1 MWYKKYAVEEYMCQA
16 KENIKDSWWC
26 TAINDLQ
33 YGNQKSCRIS
43 ARAGKFEFSDTSL
56 FSLSF
61 SPDIK
66 TWAIVVVILLSLFLV
81 FDLIALFGTSKVR
94 TLSIDV
100 SWQRG
105 GKRSK
110 KSRSFWAKDQQK
122 KRRFVHSGWNL
133 PQKSLIFK
141 VLLFWKKLSDNFCT
155 FLSNHFFSKSETFFT
170 HCVRSPTSNNR
181 NHQKQR
187 AKCIVPEWMC
197 SLSFSSAHTMRF
209 YGKYVQFRSPNGKSQ
224 FWFFPVNKIWLI

>member
-33 YGNQKSCRIS
+33 YGNQKSSCRIS
-43 ARAGKFEFSDTSL
+43 ARAGKFEFSDT
-56 FSLSF
+56 FFPFPF

-100 SWQRG
+100 S
-105 GKRSK
+105 
-110 KSRSFWAKDQQK
+110 
-122 KRRFVHSGWNL
+122 
-133 PQKSLIFK
+133 
-141 VLLFWKKLSDNFCT
+141 
-155 FLSNHFFSKSETFFT
+155 
-170 HCVRSPTSNNR
+170 
-181 NHQKQR
+181 
-187 AKCIVPEWMC
+187 
-197 SLSFSSAHTMRF
+197 
-209 YGKYVQFRSPNGKSQ
+209 
-224 FWFFPVNKIWLI
+224 